1 MYLSLTLENRLPL
14 SLNTDYR
21 WLDQYQSQ
29 LYQQWQQQRLPHA
42 MIFSGVDGVGKSAL
56 ASWLTQLLGCQQ
68 PLDDRACGQC
78 KHCQLNAGKTYPDH
92 KHLIP
97 DGQVIGV
104 DDIRQLSEFVQKRAQ
119 LGHFKTVQ
127 IDCADKMTVA
137 ASNALL
143 KTLEEPSP
151 NTVIV
156 LLTNDMAK
164 LLPTIVSRCQV
175 VSIRPPSG
183 QALANLYNTEPQDNF
198 VNLSQ
203 LPELIEPDVMQEYCD
218 LCQLLV
224 DYIQGRTSYYQ
235 LSELLVSHQ
244 HGLRWLEKYLA
255 YSVRRSV
262 KSTSANAQQYN
273 SVSTELAQLPSQ
285 PHQIQSAFDL
295 LLKCQ
300 GQIKHLVQVN
310 KRYIIDKLLIELK
323 TVLAVA

>member
-1 MYLSLTLENRLPL
+1 MPL
-14 SLNTDYR
+14 SSNTDYR
-21 WLDQYQSQ
+21 WLGQYQSQ
-29 LYQQWQQQRLPHA
+29 LHQQWQQQRLPHA
-42 MIFSGVDGVGKSAL
+42 LIFAGVSGVGKSAL

-68 PLDDRACGQC
+68 PADGRACRQC
-78 KHCQLNAGKTYPDH
+78 KHCQLNVSNTYPDH
-92 KHLIP
+92 KHLTP

-104 DDIRQLSEFVQKRAQ
+104 DDIRQLTDFVQKRAQ

-175 VSIRPPSG
+175 ISIRPPSG
-183 QALANLYNTEPQDNF
+183 QALANLYNAEQQDSF

-203 LPELIEPDVMQEYCD
+203 LPELIDPDVMQEYHD
-218 LCQLLV
+218 FCQLLV
-224 DYIQGRTSYYQ
+224 DYLQGRGSYQQ
-235 LSELLVSHQ
+235 LSELLVNHQ

-273 SVSTELAQLPSQ
+273 NTSAELVELPSQ
-285 PHQIQSAFDL
+285 AQQIQSAFEL

-323 TVLAVA
+323 NLLAVA